1 MQRQG
6 KQGEIDSTNANTSPT
21 EARPPSGVL
30 AGAIDRING
39 LRIRAMQGT
48 SPTAWAL
55 AYADW
60 GAHLA
65 LAPSKQLAL
74 AGSAVTGSVKV
85 AQYAASATLGIEA
98 TPPVANDRRFAA
110 PSWQRWPFNVMSQSY
125 LVTEQWLREA
135 STNVPGVSKHHEEMV
150 AFGFTKVSEASSPAN
165 FLTNPEVIDRTVKE
179 RGRNLLRGA
188 RHLAHDAKQRITRAP
203 IPPIEGFEV
212 GKDVAITPG
221 KVVHRTRL
229 MELIQY
235 APETPAVHAEPVLI
249 VPAWIM
255 KYYILD
261 LLPQDSMVKYLVGRG
276 HTVFMISWKNPTAED
291 RDLGMD
297 DYLAH
302 GVMAALDAIRAI
314 APDTKVHAT
323 GYCLGGTIL
332 AIAAAAMARDG
343 DDRLKSVTLFAAQ
356 VDFKDAG
363 ELSLFIDE
371 AQLAALDESM
381 REQGVLDASQMVG
394 AFVALRAGDLQ
405 WTRGMRRYLLGE
417 DDTLNDI
424 MAWNADPTRMPYR
437 MHSRYLRQLYLRN
450 ELADGRY
457 EVGGRPISLSDLRVP
472 MFVVGTEQ
480 DHVAPWR
487 SVYKIHRFVRGDVTF
502 VLTSGGHNAGI
513 VSEPGHRG
521 RRFRTKLTRATDT
534 YTDPDAFM
542 KSTAPANGSW
552 WVTWEAWLAQQSRGD
567 VPPPPMGA
575 KGYEALCDAPGTYVM
590 VR

>member
-1 MQRQG
+1 MQKQG
-6 KQGEIDSTNANTSPT
+6 KQSEIDTNSASPSSV
-21 EARPPSGVL
+21 EAKPPSGVL
-30 AGAIDRING
+30 AGAIGKVNG
-39 LRIRAMQGT
+39 LRVRAMQGA

-65 LAPSKQLAL
+65 LAPSKQLSL

-85 AQYAASATLGIEA
+85 AQYAAASTLGLDA
-98 TPPVANDRRFAA
+98 SPPVTNDRRFSA

-135 STNVPGVSKHHEEMV
+135 STNVPGVSKHHEDMV
-150 AFGFTKVSEASSPAN
+150 AFGFTKVSEATSPAN

-188 RHLAHDAKQRITRAP
+188 RHLAQDLKQRVAGGP

-235 APETPAVHAEPVLI
+235 APETPTVHAEPVLI

-261 LLPQDSMVKYLVGRG
+261 LQPQDSLVKYLVGRG

-291 RDLGMD
+291 RELGMD
-297 DYLAH
+297 DYLKL
-302 GVMAALDAIRAI
+302 GVMAALDAIRQI
-314 APDTKVHAT
+314 VPGEKIHAT

-332 AIAAAAMARDG
+332 AIAAAAMARDA

-363 ELSLFIDE
+363 ELTIFIDE
-371 AQLAALDESM
+371 HQLASLDESM
-381 REQGVLDASQMVG
+381 RERGVLDASQMVG

-405 WTRGMRRYLLGE
+405 WGRGMRRYLLGE
-417 DDTLNDI
+417 EDSLNDI

-437 MHSRYLRQLYLRN
+437 MHSRYLRQLYLQN
-450 ELADGRY
+450 ELADGKY
-457 EVGGRPISLSDLRVP
+457 QVGGRPISLSDLHVP
-472 MFVVGTEQ
+472 FFVVGTEQ

-487 SVYKIHRFVRGDVTF
+487 SVYKIHRLVRGDVTF

-534 YTDPDAFM
+534 YTDPDAFI
-542 KSTAPANGSW
+542 KTTAPADGSW

-567 VPPPPMGA
+567 TAPPRIGA
-575 KGYEALCDAPGTYVM
+575 QGYDALCDAPGTYVM
-590 VR
+590 AR

>member
-1 MQRQG
+1 MQ
-6 KQGEIDSTNANTSPT
+6 KQVKDGATDINVANGSAVDKP
-21 EARPPSGVL
+21 ASGVL
-30 AGAIDRING
+30 AAALDKANG
-39 LRIRAMQGT
+39 LRVRVMGGT

-65 LAPSKQLAL
+65 LAPSKQLSL
-74 AGSAVTGSVKV
+74 ATSAVSGSAKV
-85 AQYAASATLGIEA
+85 AQYAVASTLGIEA
-98 TPPVANDRRFAA
+98 PAPVANDRRFGA

-125 LVTEQWLREA
+125 LVTEQWLRDA
-135 STNVPGVSKHHEEMV
+135 ATNVPGVTKHHEDMV
-150 AFGFTKVSEASSPAN
+150 AFGFAKVSEASSPAN

-179 RGRNLLRGA
+179 RGKNLVRGA
-188 RHLAHDAKQRITRAP
+188 KHLYEDTKRTVTRAP
-203 IPPIEGFEV
+203 IEPIEGFEV

-221 KVVHRTRL
+221 KVVLRTRL

-235 APETPAVHAEPVLI
+235 TPTTAKVHAEPVLI

-261 LLPQDSMVKYLVGRG
+261 LMPQDSMVKYLVSRG

-291 RDLGMD
+291 RELGMD
-297 DYLAH
+297 DYLKY
-302 GVMAALDAIRAI
+302 GVMAAVDAIRAI
-314 APDTKVHAT
+314 VPGEKIHAT

-332 AIAAAAMARDG
+332 AIAAATMARDG

-363 ELSLFIDE
+363 ELTIFIDE
-371 AQLAALDESM
+371 QQLAALDDSM
-381 REQGVLDASQMVG
+381 KERGVLDASQMVG

-405 WTRGMRRYLLGE
+405 WGRGVRRYLLGE
-417 DDTLNDI
+417 EDSLNDL

-437 MHSRYLRQLYLRN
+437 MHSRYLRQLYLNN
-450 ELADGRY
+450 ELADGKY
-457 EVGGRPISLSDLRVP
+457 VVGNRPICLSDLRVP

-487 SVYKIHRFVRGDVTF
+487 SVYKVHRYTRGDVTF
-502 VLTSGGHNAGI
+502 ILTSGGHNAGI
-513 VSEPGHRG
+513 VSEPGHKG

-534 YTDPDAFM
+534 YTDPDTFM
-542 KSTAPANGSW
+542 KSTAPTDGSW
-552 WVTWEAWLAQQSRGD
+552 WVAWDAWLAAQSHGEVD
-567 VPPPPMGA
+567 PPAMGA
-575 KGYEALCDAPGTYVM
+575 KGFEPVCDAPGEYVM
-590 VR
+590 AR

>member
-1 MQRQG
+1 MQKQG
-6 KQGEIDSTNANTSPT
+6 KQSEIDTNSASPSSV
-21 EARPPSGVL
+21 EAKPPSGVL
-30 AGAIDRING
+30 AGAIGKVNG
-39 LRIRAMQGT
+39 LRIRAMQGA

-65 LAPSKQLAL
+65 LAPSKQLSL

-85 AQYAASATLGIEA
+85 AQYAAASTLGLEA
-98 TPPVANDRRFAA
+98 APPVANDRRFSA

-135 STNVPGVSKHHEEMV
+135 STNVPGVSKHHEDMV
-150 AFGFTKVSEASSPAN
+150 AFGFTKASEATSPAN

-188 RHLAHDAKQRITRAP
+188 RHLAQDLKQRVAGGP

-235 APETPAVHAEPVLI
+235 APETPTVHAEPVLI

-261 LLPQDSMVKYLVGRG
+261 LQPQDSLVKYLVGRG

-291 RDLGMD
+291 RELGMD
-297 DYLAH
+297 DYLKL
-302 GVMAALDAIRAI
+302 GVMAALDAIKTI
-314 APDTKVHAT
+314 VPGEKIHAT

-332 AIAAAAMARDG
+332 AIAAAAMARDA

-363 ELSLFIDE
+363 ELTIFIDE
-371 AQLAALDESM
+371 HQLASLDESM
-381 REQGVLDASQMVG
+381 RERGVLDASQMVG

-405 WTRGMRRYLLGE
+405 WGRGMRRYLLGE
-417 DDTLNDI
+417 EDSLNDI

-437 MHSRYLRQLYLRN
+437 MHSRYLRQLYLQN
-450 ELADGRY
+450 ELADGKY
-457 EVGGRPISLSDLRVP
+457 QVGGRPISLSDLHVP
-472 MFVVGTEQ
+472 FFVVGTEQ

-487 SVYKIHRFVRGDVTF
+487 SVYKIHRLVRGDVPF

-534 YTDPDAFM
+534 YTDPDAFI
-542 KSTAPANGSW
+542 KTTAPADGSW
-552 WVTWEAWLAQQSRGD
+552 WVAWEAWLAQQSRGD
-567 VPPPPMGA
+567 TAPPRIGA
-575 KGYEALCDAPGTYVM
+575 QGYDALCDAPGTYVM
-590 VR
+590 AR

>member
-1 MQRQG
+1 MA
-6 KQGEIDSTNANTSPT
+6 KTSEG
-21 EARPPSGVL
+21 EARHTNTTGAASVI
-30 AGAIDRING
+30 AGALDRVNG
-39 LRIRAMQGT
+39 LRARVTQGV

-65 LAPSKQLAL
+65 LAPSKQLSL
-74 AGSAVTGSVKV
+74 AGSAITGGVKV
-85 AQYAASATLGIEA
+85 AHYAVASTLGLEA
-98 TPPVANDRRFAA
+98 TPPVKTDRRFAA

-125 LVTEQWLREA
+125 LVSEAWLREA
-135 STNVPGVSKHHEEMV
+135 ATSVPGVSKHHEDMV
-150 AFGFTKVSEASSPAN
+150 AFGFAKASEATSPAN
-165 FLTNPEVIDRTVKE
+165 FVTNPEVIDRTVKE

-188 RHLAHDAKQRITRAP
+188 RHLYQDAKRTITRAP
-203 IPPIEGFEV
+203 VPPIEGFEV
-212 GKDVAITPG
+212 GKDVAVTPG

-235 APETPAVHAEPVLI
+235 APETPTVHAEPVLI

-261 LLPQDSMVKYLVGRG
+261 LMPGDSLVKYLVSRG
-276 HTVFMISWKNPTAED
+276 HTVFMISWKNPGPAD
-291 RDLGMD
+291 RELGMD
-297 DYLAH
+297 DYLSQ

-314 APDTKVHAT
+314 VPNEKVHAT

-343 DDRLKSVTLFAAQ
+343 DDRLASVTLFAAQ
-356 VDFKDAG
+356 VDFRDAG
-363 ELSLFIDE
+363 ELSVFIDE
-371 AQLAALDESM
+371 PQLAALDESM
-381 REQGVLDASQMVG
+381 RARGVLDAGQMVG

-405 WTRGMRRYLLGE
+405 WGRGVRRYLLGE
-417 DDTLNDI
+417 DDAFNDL

-437 MHSRYLRQLYLRN
+437 MHSRYLRQLYLQN
-450 ELADGRY
+450 ELAEGKY
-457 EVGGRPISLSDLRVP
+457 VVGGRPISLSDLRVP

-487 SVYKIHRFVRGDVTF
+487 SVYKVHRLVRGDVTF

-521 RRFRTKLTRATDT
+521 RRFRAKLTRATDT

-542 KSTAPANGSW
+542 KTVAPVEGSW
-552 WVTWEAWLAQQSRGD
+552 WVTWDAWLAARSHGD
-567 VPPPPMGA
+567 VAPPSMGA
-575 KGYEALCDAPGTYVM
+575 KGYEALCDAPGTYVLE
-590 VR
+590 R

>member
-1 MQRQG
+1 MQKQG
-6 KQGEIDSTNANTSPT
+6 KQGEIDTHATSASHPDT
-21 EARPPSGVL
+21 KSSRGVL
-30 AGAIDRING
+30 AGAIGRVNG
-39 LRIRAMQGT
+39 LRVRAMQGA

-65 LAPSKQLAL
+65 LAPSKQLSL
-74 AGSAVTGSVKV
+74 AGSAVTGGVKV
-85 AQYAASATLGIEA
+85 AQYAAASTLGLDA
-98 TPPVANDRRFAA
+98 SPPVASDRRFSA

-135 STNVPGVSKHHEEMV
+135 STNVPGVSKHHEDMV

-188 RHLAHDAKQRITRAP
+188 RHLASDVKQRVTGGP
-203 IPPIEGFEV
+203 LPPIAGFEV

-235 APETPAVHAEPVLI
+235 APETPTVHAEPVLI

-261 LLPQDSMVKYLVGRG
+261 LQPQDSLVKYLVSRG

-297 DYLAH
+297 EYLAL
-302 GVMAALDAIRAI
+302 GVMAAIDAARAVVPGERI
-314 APDTKVHAT
+314 HAT

-332 AIAAAAMARDG
+332 AIAAAAMARDR
-343 DDRLKSVTLFAAQ
+343 DDRLASVTLFAAQ

-363 ELSLFIDE
+363 ELTIFIDE
-371 AQLAALDESM
+371 GQLSSLDESM
-381 REQGVLDASQMVG
+381 RERGVLDASQMVG

-405 WTRGMRRYLLGE
+405 WGRGVRRYLLGE
-417 DDTLNDI
+417 EDSLNDI

-437 MHSRYLRQLYLRN
+437 MHSRYLRQLYLHN
-450 ELADGRY
+450 ELADGKY
-457 EVGGRPISLSDLRVP
+457 QVGGRPISLSDLRVP
-472 MFVVGTEQ
+472 LFVVGTEQ

-487 SVYKIHRFVRGDVTF
+487 SVYKIHRLVRGDVTF

-521 RRFRTKLTRATDT
+521 RRFRTKLTRASDT
-534 YTDPDAFM
+534 YTDPDAFI
-542 KSTAPANGSW
+542 KATAPADGSW
-552 WVTWEAWLAQQSRGD
+552 WVTWEAWLTQQSRGD
-567 VPPPPMGA
+567 TAPPRIGA
-575 KGYEALCDAPGTYVM
+575 PGYDALCDAPGTYVM
-590 VR
+590 AR

>member
-1 MQRQG
+1 MQ
-6 KQGEIDSTNANTSPT
+6 KQGTTGGNDISTPD
-21 EARPPSGVL
+21 ARPPSGAL
-30 AGAIDRING
+30 AGAIDWASG
-39 LRIRAMQGT
+39 LRVRAMNGT

-65 LAPSKQLAL
+65 LAPTKQLAL
-74 AGSAVTGSVKV
+74 ASSAVTGTVKV
-85 AQYAASATLGIEA
+85 AQYAAATTLGREA
-98 TPPVANDRRFAA
+98 AAPVTNDRRFAA

-125 LVTEQWLREA
+125 LVTERWLREA
-135 STNVPGVSKHHEEMV
+135 STDVPGVSKHHEDMV
-150 AFGFTKVSEASSPAN
+150 SFGFAKVSEASSPAN
-165 FLTNPEVIDRTVKE
+165 FMTNPEVIDRTVKE
-179 RGRNLLRGA
+179 RGRNLVRGV
-188 RHLAHDAKQRITRAP
+188 RHLAADVKQRLSGAP
-203 IPPIEGFEV
+203 IAPIEGFEV

-221 KVVHRTRL
+221 KVVLRTAL

-235 APETPAVHAEPVLI
+235 APATPSVHAEPVLV

-261 LLPQDSMVKYLVGRG
+261 LMPDDSMVKYLVGRG
-276 HTVFMISWKNPTAED
+276 HTVFMISWKNPTVED

-297 DYLAH
+297 DYLKL
-302 GVMAALDAIRAI
+302 GVTAAVDAISAI
-314 APDTKVHAT
+314 VPGEKIHAA

-343 DDRLKSVTLFAAQ
+343 DDRFKSVTLFAAQ

-363 ELSLFIDE
+363 ELTIFIDE
-371 AQLAALDESM
+371 AQLASLDESM
-381 REQGVLDASQMVG
+381 AARGVLDASQMVG

-405 WTRGMRRYLLGE
+405 WGRGMRRYLLGE
-417 DDTLNDI
+417 DDSLNDI

-437 MHSRYLRQLYLRN
+437 MHSRYLRQLYLQN
-450 ELADGRY
+450 ELADGKY
-457 EVGGRPISLSDLRVP
+457 QVGGRPICLSDLRAP

-487 SVYKIHRFVRGDVTF
+487 SVYKVHRYTRADVTF

-534 YTDPDAFM
+534 YTDPDAFL
-542 KSTAPANGSW
+542 KATAPADGSW
-552 WVTWEAWLAQQSRGD
+552 WVTWDAWLAQQSRGD
-567 VPPPPMGA
+567 TAPPPMGA
-575 KGYEALCDAPGTYVM
+575 KGYEPVCDAPGAYVM
-590 VR
+590 AR